1 MANFK
6 LYMLLLGCKPAGRYT
21 EQHDVFF
28 GIAASLKE
36 LVPQINAA
44 WPEAKGNIHIDAW
57 REITSVNGYD
67 VSVSEKTPHIGTP
80 DARALFFLN
89 LGGYKP
95 GEFEEFHYKMI
106 VAAKDESEAIQLAK
120 QTAFYK
126 HTGFKGAASHIDDKY
141 SVDVDDVYALAS
153 ILPAACKD
161 KYTITLT
168 RQEPP
173 TAEDEFHLGY
183 LQPWKIK
190 DCD

>member
-1 MANFK
+1 
-6 LYMLLLGCKPAGRYT
+6 MLLLGCKPADRYT

-28 GIAASLKE
+28 AIGTSLKE
-36 LVPQINAA
+36 LVPQINIA

-57 REITSVNGYD
+57 REITSVDGYD
-67 VSVSEKTPHIGTP
+67 VSVSEKTPRISTP
-80 DARALFFLN
+80 GAPALFFLN

-106 VAAKDESEAIQLAK
+106 VAAANESEAIQLAK

-153 ILPAACKD
+153 ILPPACKG
-161 KYTITLT
+161 KYTIMLT
-168 RQEPP
+168 RQK
-173 TAEDEFHLGY
+173 TMATEDEFHLGY
-183 LQPWKIK
+183 LQLWKIK
-190 DCD
+190 DGD